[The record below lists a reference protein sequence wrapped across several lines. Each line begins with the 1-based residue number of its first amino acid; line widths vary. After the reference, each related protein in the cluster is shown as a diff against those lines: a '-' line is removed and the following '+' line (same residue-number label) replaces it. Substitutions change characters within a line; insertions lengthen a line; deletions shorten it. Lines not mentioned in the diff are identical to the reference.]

1 MALISSMGNSS
12 SPLFLQSGESL
23 GLNIAPLEY
32 YYKKKEAADED
43 LAKKLA
49 QKPKLNEFDEKLAA
63 LAGQKGSL
71 KNIYNQKMGVVNKG
85 LEKYGGIWAMYAN
98 SDEGRA
104 AVSDLNDM
112 TYNMQIGEDNWK
124 RFKHEQDKV
133 STNKAGD
140 LRHLT
145 VDGYATLDDEGKTMS
160 NEKYMQYLMKTPGVG
175 EDGKL
180 VALNINSTSG
190 TSQNFS
196 KEASDFY
203 TKVGHISYS
212 NKDFALGQD
221 KYGQPTFG
229 TIEGNQGE
237 NAYSYITNS
246 SKGGKSNK
254 DNLNAAINVVSDS
267 FSNEAKQG
275 AINEIYD
282 IIEGKKGGG
291 VSTPQFNAKGEHVGF
306 KKEEIDG
313 VKFHNDKA
321 YHNSVLNNYIYQ
333 RASGISV
340 PFQVSETSSERNFQG
355 LGAAKSSK
363 EIKAAEEAN
372 LSYMAAVQLDKMPP
386 SSTYAGTG
394 RAYNEETKKYET
406 YVTQVNE
413 HSGLAFNQNFQAFN
427 DALAKNPA
435 KASAVFGNKA
445 SLLNGIVHNPS
456 AKIDPLI
463 LRGAGIVDGDPMITN
478 PDGTKRSITTTE
490 RKVYES
496 ALEANKGINPA
507 TLLPEF
513 REAYDRNQAE
523 IIKYTPQKYMKA
535 WVRFGD
541 VDESK
546 NYIVP
551 NNETG
556 GTGTVSAENLI
567 GWNLHPNESK
577 AAGIE
582 KTTALDKNNKSVEVY
597 EGYMLYPISVSD
609 MGHTTSESQY
619 KGTMPK
625 IAEIM
630 NTSLSNFNNYAQ
642 TAGSQQGK
650 LEGSIINRK

>member
-85 LEKYGGIWAMYAN
+85 VEKYGGIWAMYAN

-203 TKVGHISYS
+203 TKVGHKSYS

-246 SKGGKSNK
+246 SNGGKSNK

-363 EIKAAEEAN
+363 EIKAAEEAG
-372 LSYMAAVQLDKMPP
+372 LSYTASLQKGLINPTESHTESFP
-386 SSTYAGTG
+386 IF
-394 RAYNEETKKYET
+394 NEEKGISEMVQYQ
-406 YVTQVNE
+406 TQSYGGIGFSQAYGELNKSLAE
-413 HSGLAFNQNFQAFN
+413 NPTTLSG
-427 DALAKNPA
+427 
-435 KASAVFGNKA
+435 VFGELPIMVGGKINNYNK
-445 SLLNGIVHNPS
+445 NHNPIVTHIEEVKFIP
-456 AKIDPLI
+456 AMIKDPGSNVYRAVNKKEHNQYLAAI
-463 LRGAGIVDGDPMITN
+463 EQNKNIN
-478 PDGTKRSITTTE
+478 PGTLNA
-490 RKVYES
+490 V
-496 ALEANKGINPA
+496 ALEAYNK
-507 TLLPEF
+507 
-513 REAYDRNQAE
+513 NQ
-523 IIKYTPQKYMKA
+523 
-535 WVRFGD
+535 
-541 VDESK
+541 
-546 NYIVP
+546 
-551 NNETG
+551 
-556 GTGTVSAENLI
+556 
-567 GWNLHPNESK
+567 
-577 AAGIE
+577 
-582 KTTALDKNNKSVEVY
+582 
-597 EGYMLYPISVSD
+597 
-609 MGHTTSESQY
+609 
-619 KGTMPK
+619 
-625 IAEIM
+625 
-630 NTSLSNFNNYAQ
+630 
-642 TAGSQQGK
+642 
-650 LEGSIINRK
+650 SIINTFGLQAGYKVELDLGEDVDKMQEHWKSIDPTSGTEVPTADESYWFGINYLDDRSEAQGLHIDEDKTSKTYNHYIMNGYVPMTRSQGLEGEGIVERQGGRSALGKTKDQADILFQQNLIKGSQSTNNILTTKE